1 MIAVQRVSRY
11 SKNYLYNATDAF
23 IRVILLYYAIN
34 DTANILK
41 LKLKR
46 NIFLN
51 KIVDMHN

>member
-11 SKNYLYNATDAF
+11 SKIYLYNETDAF
-23 IRVILLYYAIN
+23 IRVTLLYYAIN
-34 DTANILK
+34 NTANILK